1 MKQLS
6 LSAYGMGL
14 FSLVL
19 GLYACLAIQGALPML
34 SPAETAVAQLA
45 PRALVS
51 GIVLSEP
58 RAIDAIWLHPRSF
71 VAQQGALLPV
81 GFPLWIAC
89 LALVGWMGGN
99 VALWMAA
106 AVAASFTLPLVWL
119 MARFTKLS
127 RPSIALTVLAMA
139 TFPVAMLYG
148 NRSFFTLMPQIA
160 CALWSCWL
168 LVESQGRRSWLVAAG
183 LACALTLGLRPT
195 EAPWLL
201 PFMVY
206 TWVVLAKEQR
216 SSFGWV

>member
-34 SPAETAVAQLA
+34 SPDETAVAQLA

-106 AVAASFTLPLVWL
+106 AVAAL
-119 MARFTKLS
+119 
-127 RPSIALTVLAMA
+127 ALCLALA
-139 TFPVAMLYG
+139 TIV
-148 NRSFFTLMPQIA
+148 R
-160 CALWSCWL
+160 
-168 LVESQGRRSWLVAAG
+168 
-183 LACALTLGLRPT
+183 
-195 EAPWLL
+195 
-201 PFMVY
+201 
-206 TWVVLAKEQR
+206 
-216 SSFGWV
+216 